1 MRLSLLH
8 NKNYYL
14 CHWKFVHNTG
24 ILLPLGECRT
34 TMEPQHRTIS
44 KWKPKNA
51 TINNYSLPSP
61 ISSRLTPI
69 LSQLLSPRIIL
80 TEPFLKELLSYR
92 TQSKIITTLSVTANN
107 PTRISL

>member
-1 MRLSLLH
+1 MRLSLSH
-8 NKNYYL
+8 NENYYP
-14 CHWKFVHNTG
+14 CHRKFVHNTG
-24 ILLPLGECRT
+24 ILLPLRECRT

-44 KWKPKNA
+44 KWKPKKA

-61 ISSRLTPI
+61 I
-69 LSQLLSPRIIL
+69 LSQLLSPRIIP

-107 PTRISL
+107 PIRIS

>member
-1 MRLSLLH
+1 MHLSLSH
-8 NKNYYL
+8 NKNYYP

-24 ILLPLGECRT
+24 ILLPLRECRT

-44 KWKPKNA
+44 KWKPNKA

-61 ISSRLTPI
+61 ISS
-69 LSQLLSPRIIL
+69 QLLLSRIIL
-80 TEPFLKELLSYR
+80 AGPFLKELLSYQ

-107 PTRISL
+107 PI